1 MGSGEI
7 VALIGPNGTGKTTLI
22 DIVTGMTRP
31 SAGSVRFG
39 GRDIGKLS
47 AAARARAGLA
57 RSFQALELFDD
68 LTVRENIL
76 VSSDRNRWWHYLQ
89 AFAVPRRGTLSPQ
102 ARAAVEAFGLT
113 GDLDKYPSALPYGR
127 IRLVGIVRA
136 VASGAGIVLLD
147 EPAAGLDEQ
156 ESAGLA
162 GLLRMLA
169 DRWGLGILLVE
180 HDVSLVM
187 RVSDRIAALDF
198 GQLLCVGEPEQVR
211 RDPRVI
217 SAYLGATADAPS
229 PGQDPEKAKAE
240 G

>member
-1 MGSGEI
+1 MP
-7 VALIGPNGTGKTTLI
+7 ALRTRGVNLA
-22 DIVTGMTRP
+22 IVTLGIGVIVDEVVLGNTNYTGGFSGTQVQPPTLFGLSLDAEVSPARYFLLCLAFLVACAVAV
-31 SAGSVRFG
+31 SNLRRSSV
-39 GRDIGKLS
+39 GRYLIAVRGNER
-47 AAARARAGLA
+47 AAASLGLN
-57 RSFQALELFDD
+57 
-68 LTVRENIL
+68 V
-76 VSSDRNRWWHYLQ
+76 
-89 AFAVPRRGTLSPQ
+89 
-102 ARAAVEAFGLT
+102 
-113 GDLDKYPSALPYGR
+113 
-127 IRLVGIVRA
+127 
-136 VASGAGIVLLD
+136 
-147 EPAAGLDEQ
+147 AGLDEQ